1 MATFNEEILIG
12 FGVQIGG
19 ESPSYNQYPLRYRI
33 EFSQDENTRSDSA
46 AYIHIRQIP
55 PIYQTAIDKEDY
67 ETSLTKHPFIT
78 GIFNISG
85 VCELSVKA
93 YRIWLVKS
101 PIFTWQE
108 VLTPVLLYLANW
120 FQNDSIVALPGSAD
134 LDGKGFILPSP
145 LQRRKL

>member
-1 MATFNEEILIG
+1 MAIFNEEILIG
-12 FGVQIGG
+12 FGVAIGG
-19 ESPSYNQYPLRYRI
+19 ESPSWIQYPLRYRI

-134 LDGKGFILPSP
+134 LDGKGFVLPSP

>member
-1 MATFNEEILIG
+1 MAIFNEEILIG
-12 FGVQIGG
+12 FGITIGG
-19 ESPSYNQYPLRYRI
+19 ESPSWIQYPLRYRI

-85 VCELSVKA
+85 VCEVSVKA